1 MAKYDAARRDFV
13 RRASLAAAAVS
24 GAALTACGGSNSLVV
39 KFLHGVASGD
49 PLTERVILW
58 TRVTASDARDI
69 TLDWEI
75 ASDRA
80 FKNVVNGGST
90 STGPARDFTVK
101 IDASG
106 LRAGEVYYYRF
117 RYEDITSPVGRT
129 RTLPEG
135 HVTQARLAVFSCAN
149 YSSGYFNI
157 YAEVAKRD
165 DIDVALHLGD
175 YIYEDGPGG
184 YATADA
190 ARLGRMPEPA
200 RELLSLDDYRA
211 RYAQSRR
218 DPDLQAVHA
227 SLPFICVWDD
237 HEIADNAYATGA
249 GNHDPATEGD
259 YALRRAAALQAYLEW
274 LPIRSPD
281 PQNLLEIFR
290 AFEFGDLLTLHM
302 LDTRHIAR
310 ARQLDYADYYN
321 PVTGVFDAARFAADM
336 ASPARPM
343 LGAPQMRWLQDGM
356 SASRATWQVLGQQ
369 VLMGRMYLPMPLLA
383 PDPRTPM
390 VSLAE
395 YGAIA
400 TAFATYQAVVA
411 QLTAGGAPV
420 TPQALLA
427 AGMTAEQLA
436 IVNDPAKQ
444 AIMAMPSIPYNLDA
458 WDGYP
463 LDREAVLAMAKALDK
478 NLVVLSGDSHN
489 AWAHDLKD
497 AQGSQ
502 VAVEFAGSSVSS
514 PGLEE
519 DLPNVHPAA
528 LTLGLLQLVPTL
540 KFANTALRGWLL
552 VSFSHAEAR
561 ADWYFVDTVKS
572 RQYTDIGA
580 FALKALP
587 GAGNRRIVP
596 V

>member
-24 GAALTACGGSNSLVV
+24 GAALTACGGSNSPVV

-49 PLTERVILW
+49 PLTDRVILW

-75 ASDRA
+75 ASDGA

-149 YSSGYFNI
+149 FSSGYFNI

-249 GNHDPATEGD
+249 ENHDPATEGD

-356 SASRATWQVLGQQ
+356 SASCATWQVLGQQ

-411 QLTAGGAPV
+411 QLTAGGVPV

-580 FALKALP
+580 LP
-587 GAGNRRIVP
+587 
-596 V
+596 